1 MRIVARNWLAKIRG
15 AFPSDPRYYQILSLG
30 LLLGYGKCCLQ
41 FDIGAG
47 QIAFTLAS
55 VLAAQFL
62 CGRCVSI
69 SAGLG
74 MDQSLLT
81 SAATILKQ
89 PLTFDPKSALISGLS
104 LCLLLRTN
112 SLGLAVTAAFAA
124 IAGKFLLRWN
134 GKHIFNPTNFGLV
147 AVMVCAGERVWVSP
161 GQWGNVAF
169 FASLM
174 ACLGG
179 LVVYRAA
186 RADVT
191 LSFLGFYLALV
202 FGRSW
207 WLGEPVAIPW
217 HRLQNGA
224 LLLFAFFMIS
234 DPKTT
239 PDSRPGRILFALLVA
254 FGAAF
259 VQFKLF
265 RTNGLLWS
273 LAVCSLVTPLLDRLL
288 PGPRY
293 RWPRISFSEPPKHKI
308 TTKGPFYEPM
318 PA

>member
-1 MRIVARNWLAKIRG
+1 M
-15 AFPSDPRYYQILSLG
+15 
-30 LLLGYGKCCLQ
+30 
-41 FDIGAG
+41 
-47 QIAFTLAS
+47 
-55 VLAAQFL
+55 
-62 CGRCVSI
+62 
-69 SAGLG
+69 
-74 MDQSLLT
+74 
-81 SAATILKQ
+81 
-89 PLTFDPKSALISGLS
+89 
-104 LCLLLRTN
+104 
-112 SLGLAVTAAFAA
+112 TAAFAA

-147 AVMVCAGERVWVSP
+147 VVMLCAGERVWVSP

-169 FASLM
+169 FGFLM

-191 LSFLGFYLALV
+191 LSFLGFYLTLV

-254 FGAAF
+254 AGAAF

-273 LAVCSLVTPLLDRLL
+273 LAICSLVTPLLDRLL

-293 RWPRISFSEPPKHKI
+293 HWPRISFSRSPKHKI